1 MLEFHTL
8 FSETNEGGPLAV
20 ENGVVPKGLTCH
32 SPRVPRRESVQQQSR
47 FSGQDSLSSC
57 PDN

>member
-1 MLEFHTL
+1 MLECHTL

-47 FSGQDSLSSC
+47 FSGQD
-57 PDN
+57 